1 MDDTILDRARSGD
14 GDAFE
19 DLIAPYRRELLVHC
33 YRSLGSIHDAEDVLQ
48 EVLVSAWSALGRFD
62 GRSMRAW
69 LYRIATNRC
78 LNHLR
83 DDARR
88 PPAASRPTTSSMA
101 SGIVAADDPWWLE
114 PYPDELLEAVE
125 QGPEARYDARESIA
139 LSFIAGLQHLPA
151 QQRAVL
157 VLRDVLGF
165 PASEV
170 ADILGTTATSV
181 NSTLIRARGGFRPER
196 TPELVPRPR
205 SPQEAAVV
213 DRFVDAFQRG
223 DLHSV
228 LELLSDDA
236 RLSMPPE
243 PIQCNGPQAIARLPA
258 LARVLG
264 ATPSAAPDP
273 CQQPTG
279 LRLLPADS
287 GCLVVPGERP
297 DRAHHRQRSHLHD
310 HPLRW
315 SRHRRSIRL
324 ATHPRQHLM
333 PRLPTLCSVFSRHL
347 GDMPAG
353 PELGSVRHSRRAYRS
368 GRHQSR

>member
-1 MDDTILDRARSGD
+1 MTADERNAQPMDDTILDRARSGD

-33 YRSLGSIHDAEDVLQ
+33 YRSLGSMHDAEDVLQ

-205 SPQEAAVV
+205 SAQEAAVV

-223 DLHSV
+223 DLDSV

-243 PIQCNGPQAIARLPA
+243 PIQCNGPQAI
-258 LARVLG
+258 V
-264 ATPSAAPDP
+264 DY
-273 CQQPTG
+273 
-279 LRLLPADS
+279 LRWRGFWGRHLHLLPTRANNQPAF
-287 GCLVVPGERP
+287 GYYVPIPGASSSRANGLMVLTIVN
-297 DRAHHRQRSHLHD
+297 DRISTITRFGGQDIVDRFGL
-310 HPLRW
+310 PLT
-315 SRHRRSIRL
+315 L
-324 ATHPRQHLM
+324 AST
-333 PRLPTLCSVFSRHL
+333 
-347 GDMPAG
+347 
-353 PELGSVRHSRRAYRS
+353 
-368 GRHQSR
+368 